1 MYFYFWFF
9 FALAIL
15 NPIHFRPW
23 ASFLSE
29 YFAFISLIFIFPL
42 FFRKK
47 LYIQKITLP
56 ILIASFIP
64 LLHYLFGKVFY
75 FSNAFLS
82 FIYMFCF
89 WITIIIGYNLCLP
102 KSKYNNF
109 YENKYYNPT
118 FFLTYFLIFLGFLS
132 SLIAILQWLSLDES
146 IFWIAELYGN
156 RPYAN
161 LAQTNQLSTFLILSL
176 ISCWYLF
183 EKKKFNNIFLTIIC
197 AVCIFSIA
205 LTQSRVAWLN
215 IILII
220 IFYMISIKKYSLR
233 LERKFFLLF
242 VSWFVFCIIFLPTIN
257 SFLSNFLVITPTPSV
272 VARASSGYQ
281 RLEIW
286 NQMFHALLLEPWT
299 GYGWHQTT
307 AAQFSIV
314 DQYPTKGWASSAHN
328 LFIDLI
334 IWCGIPIGLLLI
346 IYIFYLYIKI
356 IKNTI
361 NTEGFISIVMIS
373 VIGIHSMFEYPLY
386 YSYFLFLVG
395 FLIGIAL
402 SQISN
407 TELSLSYGF
416 SRFIFLLGLITSYC
430 IYQEYNRIWDN
441 IIAGQTYEMNN
452 SRNEVDLPYKLYL
465 FDMFDARAAWIAQYP
480 KMKVSSE
487 KLIAAEY
494 MVKTY
499 LTPYDIHKY
508 ASLLAYNGYELEAKR
523 QLKILEVMYGQQ
535 VPYQSLFERNEK

>member
-1 MYFYFWFF
+1 MYSNFWFF

-29 YFAFISLIFIFPL
+29 YFAFISIVFVFPL
-42 FFRKK
+42 FFKRK
-47 LYIQKITLP
+47 LYIPKITIP
-56 ILIASFIP
+56 ILIISLIP
-64 LLHYLFGKVFY
+64 LFHYSIGEVFY

-82 FIYMFCF
+82 FIYIFCF
-89 WITIIIGYNLCLP
+89 WLIVAVGYSLAVSGEN
-102 KSKYNNF
+102 YINF
-109 YENKYYNPT
+109 YENKKLNLI
-118 FFLTYFLIFLGFLS
+118 FFLTCFIVFLGFLS
-132 SLIAILQWLSLDES
+132 SLVAILQWLNLDKNS
-146 IFWIAELYGN
+146 IWIAELYGN

-161 LAQTNQLSTFLILSL
+161 LAQTNQLSTFLILSVL
-176 ISCWYLF
+176 SCWYLF
-183 EKKKFNNIFLTIIC
+183 EKGKFNNILLTFIC
-197 AVCIFSIA
+197 MVCIFSIA
-205 LTQSRVAWLN
+205 LTQSRVAWIN
-215 IILII
+215 MIFITTSYLI
-220 IFYMISIKKYSLR
+220 FIKKYSFR
-233 LERKFFLLF
+233 LEKKFFSCFAL
-242 VSWFVFCIIFLPTIN
+242 WFMLCIIFLPTLN
-257 SFLSNFLVITPTPSV
+257 SILSNFFVVTNTNSALVRV
-272 VARASSGYQ
+272 SSGYQ
-281 RLEIW
+281 RLDIW
-286 NQMFHALLLEPWT
+286 SQMFHALLLKPWE

-314 DQYPTKGWASSAHN
+314 DQYPTKEWASSAHN

-346 IYIFYLYIKI
+346 IYILYLYIKI
-356 IKNTI
+356 IKNTV

-373 VIGIHSMFEYPLY
+373 VVGIHSMFEYPLY

-395 FLIGIAL
+395 LFIGIAL
-402 SQISN
+402 SQMNN

-416 SRFIFLLGLITSYC
+416 SRFIFLLGLIASYC

-452 SRNEVDLPYKLYL
+452 SKDEVDLPYKLYL

-523 QLKILEVMYGQQ
+523 QLEILEVMYGQQ
-535 VPYQSLFERNEK
+535 VSYQSLFERNEK